1 MAYDIVKLNLHK
13 SYYLFH
19 IFMLKYLWSSLIA
32 LLIHLSLTMGVDG
45 ASEVATDKK
54 SPASEQRKARQAA
67 YRGNYKFQMPAY
79 LTGYSPDAYARTI
92 YSNDRRDSDGSFGY
106 EYQTDNGI
114 SVKQESTGYGA
125 DKVVRGYYSYFGA
138 DGKQYTVNYIADR
151 FG

>member
-1 MAYDIVKLNLHK
+1 
-13 SYYLFH
+13 
-19 IFMLKYLWSSLIA
+19 
-32 LLIHLSLTMGVDG
+32 MGVDG
-45 ASEVATDKK
+45 ASEVAEKK
-54 SPASEQRKARQAA
+54 TPASEQRKARQVA
-67 YRGNYKFQMPAY
+67 YRGNYKFQMPEY
-79 LTGYSPDAYARTI
+79 LKYGYSPDAYARTI
-92 YSNDRRDSDGSFGY
+92 YSSDHRDSDGSFNY